1 MAEGSG
7 KFIEIGMPGSD
18 CCICELTVNQN
29 NEQRICV
36 GEGCH
41 DPFPGGDGAVS
52 DFCMFGGISGG
63 LLTNNCYPFIGAPD
77 CICSGG
83 ATITQ
88 YCSHPRSGI
97 FYTEYSVECVDTVVC
112 ADGKTGLIVGIPAA
126 EFTGN
131 PGEGRGL
138 NCLTDVL
145 DEGCGG
151 FFLSCSGEDPC
162 QPFCTNAI
170 PLYAEEKDGG
180 PCFPY
185 TCCAC
190 PESGAGVTRTASIS
204 VTSSSG
210 NFTKDITLSS
220 DESGMCRF
228 AASAN
233 GNVPCYTSDVN
244 AYSGINVQAEKYG
257 ATGVQLCDVGSK
269 PGCSGQRIDASLCCC
284 ETPGAQGTT
293 SGNQECHTCNYQ
305 FTMSFIPLN
314 SYMPVAPSEGVKY
327 CFCPSGIDVYG
338 GADEPLLPGD
348 DIGGTG
354 PKQINELFTLI
365 DGSCDPFYLEFLAS
379 GLYWNCDCLLAG
391 DEEDE
396 DNDVTVTVT
405 IT

>member
-1 MAEGSG
+1 MKKKIICIILARGGSKGLKNKNLRKVNG
-7 KFIEIGMPGSD
+7 KPLIYYPIKD
-18 CCICELTVNQN
+18 ALKTNIIDDV
-29 NEQRICV
+29 I
-36 GEGCH
+36 
-41 DPFPGGDGAVS
+41 VS
-52 DFCMFGGISGG
+52 
-63 LLTNNCYPFIGAPD
+63 
-77 CICSGG
+77 
-83 ATITQ
+83 
-88 YCSHPRSGI
+88 
-97 FYTEYSVECVDTVVC
+97 
-112 ADGKTGLIVGIPAA
+112 
-126 EFTGN
+126 
-131 PGEGRGL
+131 
-138 NCLTDVL
+138 TD
-145 DEGCGG
+145 DKKI
-151 FFLSCSGEDPC
+151 
-162 QPFCTNAI
+162 AH
-170 PLYAEEKDGG
+170 Y
-180 PCFPY
+180 
-185 TCCAC
+185 
-190 PESGAGVTRTASIS
+190 
-204 VTSSSG
+204 
-210 NFTKDITLSS
+210 
-220 DESGMCRF
+220 
-228 AASAN
+228 
-233 GNVPCYTSDVN
+233 
-244 AYSGINVQAEKYG
+244 AEKYG

-396 DNDVTVTVT
+396 DNDVTITVT